1 MSDTKKLWRR
11 LAQAIL
17 LVGGVLLTANWISP
31 QSFKNSSI
39 WEQISA
45 GNVAKGANQPFGA
58 SRTPDG
64 HPGLV
69 GAIFRSLG
77 IGVQGENLLAAYE
90 ARNSSRDDHAV
101 RELEAIYA
109 AGLPPTKAVI
119 ETARRLLRSASSDE
133 ERALL
138 AKILGSLYHQTDDV
152 VLRNDMALDLA
163 SLVRGADS
171 KDLGRA
177 AALTY
182 SRLGYFEDSV
192 ELLTLARTSGFIED
206 NDYYG
211 DLAHLVP
218 LAPSSEQSKILEKIR
233 VANNEFSRDILATNL
248 NRAEFVETLSSDV
261 VSQAKSV
268 LEMNEPAFTGSP
280 SEYGTFDAI
289 RYEKWLNAMRNL
301 NDRGEASSSNDFLA
315 RKLLEPGADPRKL
328 LAAFGSEEQTFPIV
342 KHFDPDAIALL
353 DRSIA
358 DFAQRNPESV
368 MVQEAAF
375 NARRNLGKKR

>member
-1 MSDTKKLWRR
+1 M
-11 LAQAIL
+11 L
-17 LVGGVLLTANWISP
+17 LVGGVLLTAYWISP
-31 QSFKNSSI
+31 ESYKDSSI
-39 WEQISA
+39 WEKIAA
-45 GNVAKGANQPFGA
+45 GNGAKGANQPFGA

-77 IGVQGENLLAAYE
+77 IGLQGENLLAAYE

-109 AGLPPTKAVI
+109 GGLPPTKAVI

-152 VLRNDMALDLA
+152 GLKNDMALDLA
-163 SLVRGADS
+163 TLLRGTGS
-171 KDLGRA
+171 KEVGRA
-177 AALTY
+177 VALTY
-182 SRLGYFEDSV
+182 SRLGYLEDSV

-206 NDYYG
+206 NDFYG

-218 LAPSSEQSKILEKIR
+218 LAPSAEQSKILETIR
-233 VANNEFSRDILATNL
+233 VANNEFSREVLATNL
-248 NRAEFVETLSSDV
+248 NRAEFVETLSPDV

-268 LEMNEPAFTGSP
+268 LELNEPAFTGSP
-280 SEYGTFDAI
+280 SEYGMFDAI

-301 NDRGEASSSNDFLA
+301 NDRGEARSSDDFLA
-315 RKLLEPGADPRKL
+315 KKLLEPGADPRKL
-328 LAAFGSEEQTFPIV
+328 LAVFSSEEQTFPIAE
-342 KHFDPDAIALL
+342 HFDPDAIALL

-368 MVQEAAF
+368 MVQEAAS
-375 NARRNLGKKR
+375 NARRNLGRKR